1 MFMALEASGS
11 ILFMASP
18 MAIELSIV
26 AGGGSCGCLI
36 SFIAQYIEEWLP
48 FVRKK
53 SAVSLT

>member
-18 MAIELSIV
+18 MVIELSIV

-36 SFIAQYIEEWLP
+36 SFSTVYRGMASFHP
-48 FVRKK
+48 
-53 SAVSLT
+53 